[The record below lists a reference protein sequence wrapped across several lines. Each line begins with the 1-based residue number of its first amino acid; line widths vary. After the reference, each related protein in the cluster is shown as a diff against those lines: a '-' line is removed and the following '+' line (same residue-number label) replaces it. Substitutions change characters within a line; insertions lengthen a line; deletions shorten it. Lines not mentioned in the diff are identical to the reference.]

1 MIRPIFLF
9 IIGAAL
15 LGLGVIIGLQ
25 LQPSVQPHRA
35 APRPNNFQPAYRS
48 GPFQI
53 SVAVKPHTPKVGEN
67 IVTIQ
72 LQDSAAKPVPNAKI
86 KVMAQMPAM
95 GSMAAMQVP
104 AKMQEEIEP
113 GLYQGTLKLPMEGSW
128 PLTLEITASAGQ
140 TQLTFDMATGRPGL
154 QLVSGAVA
162 KGQNVMQAMQA
173 EETPPGTIMV
183 DSHRRQLIG
192 VKTGKVAYRDLT
204 RTIRTVGQ
212 VIYDETQLTDVAL
225 KFNAWIGDLYVD
237 YVGAPVKKGKPLFT
251 VYGPELLA
259 AQQEYLELKRRAGR
273 SAAAKALLAASRKRL
288 SLWDMTASEIAAL
301 VQRGVP
307 NDYIPIHAPRSG
319 LVITKNVVEGT
330 ARQAGETLMRIAD
343 LSRVWVEAEVYE
355 DEVPLVQQGMP
366 TTVTLP
372 YLPNKIFKAKVDYIY
387 PYLQD
392 ITRTGRIRLILPNPM
407 GVLKPNMYAQVSL
420 KADLGKRLVVPEGAV
435 LFAGN
440 DRVVFED
447 LGGGRLAPRKIEI
460 GQRNED
466 YIEVLKGL
474 QPGDKIVTSGNFLI
488 ASEARLKTGIEQW

>member
-1 MIRPIFLF
+1 MTRFILLF
-9 IIGAAL
+9 IVGAAL
-15 LGLGVIIGLQ
+15 LGLGIVIGLQ
-25 LQPSVQPHRA
+25 LQPSVQPGET
-35 APRPNNFQPAYRS
+35 APKPMNLQPAYRS

-53 SVAVKPHTPKVGEN
+53 SMAVKPQIPKVGDN
-67 IVTIQ
+67 ILTIQ
-72 LQDSAAKPVPNAKI
+72 LLDSAGEPVSNAKI
-86 KVMAQMPAM
+86 RAMAQMPAM

-104 AKMQEEIEP
+104 AKMQEIGP

-128 PLTLEITASAGQ
+128 PLTLEITASLGQ
-140 TQLTFDMATGRPGL
+140 AQLTFDMATGRSGL
-154 QLVSGAVA
+154 QLVSGAA
-162 KGQNVMQAMQA
+162 GQDRMQAMQA
-173 EETPPGTIMV
+173 KETPPGTLIV
-183 DSHRRQLIG
+183 DNHRRQLIG
-192 VKTGKVAYRDLT
+192 VKTGEVAYRNLT
-204 RTIRTVGQ
+204 RTIRAVGQ
-212 VIYDETQLTDVAL
+212 VIYDETQLADVAL

-273 SAAAKALLAASRKRL
+273 SAAAKALLTASRKRL

-301 VQRGVP
+301 ARRGVP

-319 LVITKNVVEGT
+319 TVITKNVVEGT
-330 ARQAGETLMRIAD
+330 ARRAGETLMRIAN
-343 LSRVWVEAEVYE
+343 LSQVWIEAEVYE
-355 DEVPLVQQGMP
+355 GEMPLVQKGMP
-366 TTVTLP
+366 TIVTLP
-372 YLPNKIFKAKVDYIY
+372 YLPNKIFKTKVDYIY

-392 ITRTGRIRLILPNPM
+392 TTRTGRIRLILPNPK
-407 GVLKPNMYAQVSL
+407 GVLKPNMYAQINL